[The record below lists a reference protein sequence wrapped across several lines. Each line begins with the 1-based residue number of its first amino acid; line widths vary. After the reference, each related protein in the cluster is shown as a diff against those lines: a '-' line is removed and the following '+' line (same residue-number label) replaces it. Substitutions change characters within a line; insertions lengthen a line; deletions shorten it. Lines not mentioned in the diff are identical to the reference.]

1 MINIIYHINN
11 QQTKNDHNCLNR
23 YRRKLT
29 KLQSFLTEILDK
41 QNRGNSLG
49 LTKGINEKP
58 VVNIILNGKG
68 KALFP
73 LD

>member
-11 QQTKNDHNCLNR
+11 QQTKMTTIVSIDIE
-23 YRRKLT
+23 KEVDKT
-29 KLQSFLTEILDK
+29 TFLTEILDK

-68 KALFP
+68 KHFSP
-73 LD
+73 

>member
-11 QQTKNDHNCLNR
+11 QQTKMTTIVSIDIE
-23 YRRKLT
+23 KEVDKT
-29 KLQSFLTEILDK
+29 TFLTEILDK

-49 LTKGINEKP
+49 LTKGISEKP

-68 KALFP
+68 KHFSP
-73 LD
+73 